1 MLIQVATL
9 RDRAQAHLVESARA
23 TERAADACIDQIV
36 AAAELITAAYR
47 TGGKLLLFGNGGSA
61 ADCQH
66 VATEL
71 VGRLSRDLIRP
82 GLPAIALTTDSSFLT
97 AYANDEGFQ
106 EVFARQVQA
115 LGRPGDVA
123 LGISTSG
130 ESPNVVR
137 GLEAARLGGLATI
150 ALTGPRGLVA
160 ERVDVAIL
168 VPSEQTQH
176 VQEAH
181 LAIEHVLCD
190 LVERALFDPSFE
202 AG

>member
-1 MLIQVATL
+1 MSAEIL
-9 RDRAQAHLVESARA
+9 RQRARAHLLGSARA
-23 TERAADACIDQIV
+23 TERAAEVCLDDVVEAARLV
-36 AAAELITAAYR
+36 AASYR
-47 TGGKLLLFGNGGSA
+47 DGGKLLLFGNGGSA

-71 VGRLSRDLIRP
+71 VGRLSRGFVRP
-82 GLPAIALTTDSSFLT
+82 ALAAIALTTDTSFLT
-97 AYANDEGFQ
+97 AFANDEGF
-106 EVFARQVQA
+106 ERVFSRQVEA

-130 ESPNVVR
+130 TSPNVLR
-137 GLEAARLGGLATI
+137 GLEAARAGGLRTI
-150 ALTGPRGLVA
+150 ALTSTAASTELAELVI
-160 ERVDVAIL
+160 R
-168 VPSEQTQH
+168 VPSESGQH

-190 LVERALFDPSFE
+190 LVERALFDPAFE